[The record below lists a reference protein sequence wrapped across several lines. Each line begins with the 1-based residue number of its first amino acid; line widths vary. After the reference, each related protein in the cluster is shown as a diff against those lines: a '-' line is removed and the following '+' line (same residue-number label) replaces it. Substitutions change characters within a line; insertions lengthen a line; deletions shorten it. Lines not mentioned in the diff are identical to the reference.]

1 MSDDPG
7 QLWTRIVC
15 DLLIIG
21 MWPDYHVLS
30 LDCKSFFWLEMTWIV
45 IGREVTKATIVHS
58 LMVLH
63 GSSMGLHRMWS
74 ANYRVVISIIH
85 VLSPECESNLW
96 LEMMSVVF
104 GCEVTM
110 ITNVNSLVVL
120 LGSSMGVD
128 RMWFPDYRAVT
139 SIIHVLSLDCES
151 VFWLEMISVVIG
163 REATMITIVNSLVVL
178 LGSSMGLDRMWS
190 SGYRDVDSIIH
201 ILSLDCG
208 SVFWLELLST
218 VIGREITITTI
229 AQSLVVLPGWS
240 MGLDRM

>member
-1 MSDDPG
+1 MIS
-7 QLWTRIVC
+7 
-15 DLLIIG
+15 
-21 MWPDYHVLS
+21 
-30 LDCKSFFWLEMTWIV
+30 IV
-45 IGREVTKATIVHS
+45 IGREVTMRTIVHS
-58 LMVLH
+58 LVVLL
-63 GSSMGLHRMWS
+63 GPSMGVDRMWFPD
-74 ANYRVVISIIH
+74 YRAVISIIH
-85 VLSPECESNLW
+85 VLSLDCESVFW
-96 LEMMSVVF
+96 LEMTSIVI

-110 ITNVNSLVVL
+110 TTIVHSLVVL

-178 LGSSMGLDRMWS
+178 LGSSMGLDLMWS